1 MYANDLLLC
10 MRMNKSG
17 SIDVFLLFWCVGV
30 FGCVFGGKWTIDQ
43 LCRGM
48 TRVVDFVMETTAWG
62 CKCIF
67 LVFPIPP
74 FIIIITLVYI
84 LCRDPWSSLKMAA
97 DIYLPPISGLSSVGC
112 TKAKRLPFTMG

>member
-48 TRVVDFVMETTAWG
+48 TRVVDFVMETNLLEVVSATE
-62 CKCIF
+62 
-67 LVFPIPP
+67 
-74 FIIIITLVYI
+74 
-84 LCRDPWSSLKMAA
+84 SSTEQS
-97 DIYLPPISGLSSVGC
+97 IQRNS
-112 TKAKRLPFTMG
+112 